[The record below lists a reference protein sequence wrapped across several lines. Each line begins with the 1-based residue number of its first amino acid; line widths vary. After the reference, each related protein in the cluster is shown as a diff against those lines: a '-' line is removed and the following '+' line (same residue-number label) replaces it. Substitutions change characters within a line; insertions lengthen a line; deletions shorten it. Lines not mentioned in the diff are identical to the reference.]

1 MMKANVLIYQ
11 NVVSEL
17 WTRLLGRIVQ
27 LTATPKDLYTLVH
40 EHQRIITISE
50 SGQITIII
58 QIAHMNKDDII
69 SRN

>member
-40 EHQRIITISE
+40 EYQRIITISE